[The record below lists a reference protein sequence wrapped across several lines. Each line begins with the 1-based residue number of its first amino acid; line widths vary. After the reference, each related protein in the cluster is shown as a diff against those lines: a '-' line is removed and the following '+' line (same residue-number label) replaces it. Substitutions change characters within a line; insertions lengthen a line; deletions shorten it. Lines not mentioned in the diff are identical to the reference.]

1 MSSATLS
8 VKGQVTIPKNV
19 REKLGLHTGDRIEF
33 VEMEQG
39 VFKIVPST
47 HDVTE
52 LKGIIKKPEKV
63 VSLETMEQAIKTK
76 AGAKPW
82 SD

>member
-52 LKGIIKKPEKV
+52 
-63 VSLETMEQAIKTK
+63 
-76 AGAKPW
+76 
-82 SD
+82 